1 MDVRYINPFIEA
13 VQNVFT
19 TMLSTDTVIGKPF
32 LKGSEDN
39 GNTSVS
45 VIIGLSGGMIGMIA
59 MCLPNQT
66 ALKLAGKFAGQEM
79 DMNHPDLADALGEL
93 LNMVAGQAKS
103 KFDDLDTHLSLPR
116 VITGRDLRVLN
127 SKEPTLVLPCDS
139 TLGRFRLEITVLLE
153 PGKHHLP
160 EPGQEKTK
168 AQEKTESMQDILD
181 RLRAGKKTEV

>member
-32 LKGSEDN
+32 LKGPDDN
-39 GNTSVS
+39 GNTSFS
-45 VIIGLSGGMIGMIA
+45 VVIGLSGGMIGMIA
-59 MCLPNQT
+59 MCLPSRT

-79 DMNHPDLADALGEL
+79 DLDHPDLADALGEL

-103 KFDDLDTHLSLPR
+103 KFDALDTHLSLPR
-116 VITGRDLRVLN
+116 VITGKDLTVLN
-127 SKEPTLVLPCDS
+127 SKEPTLALPCDS

-153 PGKHHLP
+153 TNRPFRAKP
-160 EPGQEKTK
+160 KQDQEDS
-168 AQEKTESMQDILD
+168 ESTQDILD
-181 RLRAGKKTEV
+181 RLRSGKKTEV